1 MARLGGGNVISI
13 LDTSEVSMKHELIC
27 DLPWGPFLARGPQ
40 AVMEATTALLAD
52 SSPTMKW
59 RP

>member
-1 MARLGGGNVISI
+1 
-13 LDTSEVSMKHELIC
+13 MKHELIC
-27 DLPWGPFLARGPQ
+27 DLPWGPFLAQGPQ
-40 AVMEATTALLAD
+40 AVMEAATALPAD